1 MKKVTPVSMLK
12 RLFFLLG
19 LSLTLLGLTLSAEKA
34 FATED
39 PTVMLKGVTDRVM
52 SVLKQNR
59 DALQQNPG
67 QVYGI
72 VNQYIVPYVDF
83 NEMSRWV
90 LGRNA
95 WNNATP
101 AQQQMF
107 VKEFKTLLVNSYAKS
122 LLAFTNQT
130 VEFLPNRNQSTGGR
144 TQVSSVIKGTPRGD
158 IHIDYRL
165 IQSGNGW
172 KVYDI
177 LIEGVSLAQ
186 GYRAQ
191 FADPLQSGGID
202 AVIRL
207 IQQYNGNVGNSQQA
221 RSAVKQ
227 SVKQ

>member
-1 MKKVTPVSMLK
+1 MKRVTPVSMLK
-12 RLFFLLG
+12 RLFFMLC
-19 LSLTLLGLTLSAEKA
+19 LSLALLGLTISVEKA
-34 FATED
+34 FAAENPRT
-39 PTVMLKGVTDRVM
+39 MLKNVTDRVM
-52 SVLKQNR
+52 AVLKQNR
-59 DALQQNPG
+59 ETLQKNPG

-72 VNQYIVPYVDF
+72 VNQHIVPYVDF
-83 NEMSRWV
+83 TEMSRWV

-107 VKEFKTLLVNSYAKS
+107 VKEFKTMVVNSYAKS

-130 VEFLPNRNQSTGGR
+130 VEFLPNRNQSSEGR
-144 TQVSSVIKGTPRGD
+144 TQVNSVIKGAPRGD

-177 LIEGVSLAQ
+177 IIEGVSLAQ

-191 FADPLQSGGID
+191 FAETLQSGGMN
-202 AVIRL
+202 AVIQSL
-207 IQQYNGNVGNSQQA
+207 KQHNGSNGSA
-221 RSAVKQ
+221 R
-227 SVKQ
+227 